1 MRALATT
8 STPQTI
14 CCLYTAPVIRRS
26 DFAVHS
32 RALSVWA
39 DTAVDADAT
48 DTAEPRR
55 SVTPV
60 SGLWAVCERA
70 ERCERAEESPAGG
83 VPISLL
89 LPLVPSICGK
99 VVSELPGAAGACVKS
114 TSAVSVATSGG
125 KRANPLLPPTS
136 GSGSAC
142 LTLCWTPSASA
153 ATVAPLLPGS
163 CDLAK
168 WAGSFAS
175 VLPSTAGCASSA
187 LF

>member
-1 MRALATT
+1 MIQPVEVPAMQIYRLRNHKGSRSVHESARHHVNAT
-8 STPQTI
+8 QTI

-89 LPLVPSICGK
+89 LP
-99 VVSELPGAAGACVKS
+99 
-114 TSAVSVATSGG
+114 
-125 KRANPLLPPTS
+125 R
-136 GSGSAC
+136 
-142 LTLCWTPSASA
+142 
-153 ATVAPLLPGS
+153 
-163 CDLAK
+163 
-168 WAGSFAS
+168 
-175 VLPSTAGCASSA
+175 SSA
-187 LF
+187 MWIVA